1 MTDYWIRDVEG
12 RVLGPVS
19 LAVLKDLC
27 SARRLMG
34 VTHVSRDGSSWSE
47 LKDLPELASMLAPQP
62 DQAVQTAQREEA
74 QRLRSQLQA
83 AERAPA
89 HLVFKVPE
97 DAPLE
102 AWRSAYFAL
111 ARRFHPTRLAP
122 ETHPDLVDASREAFS
137 LFARKIAEVERRLA
151 GAVRTQASRAAPSL
165 PVAHATPPPPPPEA
179 FVSEPSPARGSEVP
193 RAPRLE
199 PVDAMPAVAAMPLA
213 PAPAV
218 APVGIPTPI
227 PPSAELRPPAA
238 RMAPPSPRPAVQV
251 RPPSTP
257 TPAPIAVPEYRPEDF
272 VGIERRGAER
282 LHASVRVT
290 PSSYRMFTDHA
301 LVNIS
306 NSGLFINTPNL
317 IPVGSL
323 LDMELTFEGQER
335 IISARARV
343 VWESAGTDGKNPRG
357 MGLKLTSVAEHD
369 LAFIRDFV
377 RKAALAAPVRAY

>member
-34 VTHVSRDGSSWSE
+34 VTHVSRDGHAWSE
-47 LKDLPELASMLAPQP
+47 LKELPELASMLAPQP
-62 DQAVQTAQREEA
+62 DQAVQTAQQEEA
-74 QRLRSQLQA
+74 QRLRSQLLA

-102 AWRSAYFAL
+102 TWRKAYFAL

-122 ETHPDLVDASREAFS
+122 GTHPDLVDASREAFS

-151 GAVRTQASRAAPSL
+151 GAVRAQVPLAVPSL
-165 PVAHATPPPPPPEA
+165 PVASSTPPPPPPEA
-179 FVSEPSPARGSEVP
+179 FVAEPLPVRGSQIHP
-193 RAPRLE
+193 APRLE
-199 PVDAMPAVAAMPLA
+199 PVDAMPAMPLA

-227 PPSAELRPPAA
+227 PPVAELPRAPVA
-238 RMAPPSPRPAVQV
+238 RMAPPISRPAVPT
-251 RPPSTP
+251 RPPPTP
-257 TPAPIAVPEYRPEDF
+257 TPVPIAVPEYRPEDF
-272 VGIERRGAER
+272 VGIERRDTER